1 MGLRDDTEDAPGK
14 EPVVVRL
21 TPSDQSALYEVI
33 ARADKARK
41 SALYWERQH
50 NISAPVE
57 AALHD
62 FSLGLDELIK
72 ETLGKVRDD
81 Q

>member
-1 MGLRDDTEDAPGK
+1 MGLRDDIEDTPGK
-14 EPVVVRL
+14 EPVVERL
-21 TPSDQSALYEVI
+21 TRRDKIWMSAVYRYAHEALGICRGASSDHL
-33 ARADKARK
+33 
-41 SALYWERQH
+41 
-50 NISAPVE
+50 SAPVE

-62 FSLGLDELIK
+62 FALGLDELIK